1 MQLKIITTA
10 YLRLLSPCKDLNS
23 LLQVHA
29 RLIVSGLQE
38 DHSTSAHLV
47 KSYLSFKKCDSARF
61 VFDSLPNPSVRLYN
75 SMIRAYA
82 SVRSHQEAIQLYHCM
97 LSKRLEPDKY
107 TFTFVLKACT
117 GALEF
122 KEGVLVHRDIVFR
135 ELDYDIFIGTALVDM
150 YCKLGD
156 LELARKVFDKM
167 PKKDVITWNVMILGL
182 SQSVNPQEALGFIR
196 NMQLV
201 GMEPDLVSIV
211 NLVPAVSSLGDI
223 DACSTIHGY
232 VIRRGFDAVVSNGL
246 IDMYSKCGNI
256 DVASQ
261 VFKQMQDRNDISWIT
276 MMTGYAHNECFF
288 EVLDLFDCM
297 KRGNVRLNYVSI
309 VNALLA
315 AAEMRDLRRGKEIHD
330 YARKQKIDSDVLIA
344 TALMTMYAKFGD
356 PDAAKSLLQGLKG
369 RDLVA
374 WSAIIAAL
382 VQSGY
387 PEDALSLFREMQNDC
402 LKANNVTLM
411 SVLSAC
417 AEVLCPRIG
426 KSVHCY
432 AVKSHIDSDISLGTT
447 LVSMYAKC
455 GFFASALT
463 IFNRMPCKDIVMWN
477 ALINGYTQNGD
488 PYHAM
493 EIFHEVQVSEICP
506 DSGTLGTD
514 FKKDEV
520 SWNVLIAGYV
530 HSGHAKEAISAFC
543 QMKLENF
550 HPNLVT
556 IVSVLPAVACLS
568 SLTEGMAFHA
578 CIIRMGFEYNILVQ
592 NCLIDMYAKCGQLH
606 NSENLFYGM
615 KSKNTVS
622 WNVMLTGHAGLIDE
636 GRTIFDAMCK
646 KHHLEPGLEH
656 YACMVDL
663 LGRAGLF
670 DEILHLIK
678 AMPLEPDARVWGALL
693 GACKMHSKILLAEFA
708 VDHLLKLEPKN
719 PTHHVVLSNI
729 YAKSARW
736 GDAGDTRSKM
746 INTGLR
752 KGPGWS
758 WLGMIFPKRKR
769 LTLSSTSYSIF
780 LKESISKK
788 VKFESPDKPDAV
800 FRLLTDYEFKKYDIF
815 RLIKR
820 SPQLILANPTKTLLP
835 KLENPAKFRQLVN
848 KVIEIGFDPL
858 KSTFAHALVFVSRPN
873 VWERKMVVYRSCGLS
888 EDEIWSVIRKFPSCM
903 SFSIEKIRNT
913 MDFLVNKMGWR
924 PADVARVPSVL
935 SYSWRRGLS
944 QGVQL

>member
-506 DSGTLGTD
+506 DSGTLVGLLSACVLSYDQGQGSCIHGKIIRYGFESQCHVKNALIDMYAKCGSLSIAELLFKGTD

-622 WNVMLTGHAGLIDE
+622 WNVMLTGYAVHGQGHHAIELFSLMQKSDIRVDSISFLSVLSACRHAGLIDE
-636 GRTIFDAMCK
+636 GRTIFDAICK

-758 WLGMIFPKRKR
+758 W
-769 LTLSSTSYSIF
+769 
-780 LKESISKK
+780 
-788 VKFESPDKPDAV
+788 V
-800 FRLLTDYEFKKYDIF
+800 
-815 RLIKR
+815 
-820 SPQLILANPTKTLLP
+820 
-835 KLENPAKFRQLVN
+835 
-848 KVIEIGFDPL
+848 
-858 KSTFAHALVFVSRPN
+858 
-873 VWERKMVVYRSCGLS
+873 
-888 EDEIWSVIRKFPSCM
+888 
-903 SFSIEKIRNT
+903 
-913 MDFLVNKMGWR
+913 
-924 PADVARVPSVL
+924 
-935 SYSWRRGLS
+935 
-944 QGVQL
+944 

>member
-1 MQLKIITTA
+1 MANAASGIAVHDDCKLKFLELKAKRTHRFIVFKIEE
-10 YLRLLSPCKDLNS
+10 KQK
-23 LLQVHA
+23 QV
-29 RLIVSGLQE
+29 IVEKLGEPTDSYE
-38 DHSTSAHLV
+38 DFA
-47 KSYLSFKKCDSARF
+47 A
-61 VFDSLPNPSVRLYN
+61 SLPADECRYAVYDFDYVTDENCQKSRIVFIAWSPDTSKVR
-75 SMIRAYA
+75 SKMIYA
-82 SVRSHQEAIQLYHCM
+82 S
-97 LSKRLEPDKY
+97 SKDR
-107 TFTFVLKACT
+107 
-117 GALEF
+117 F
-122 KEGVLVHRDIVFR
+122 KR
-135 ELDYDIFIGTALVDM
+135 ELDGI
-150 YCKLGD
+150 
-156 LELARKVFDKM
+156 
-167 PKKDVITWNVMILGL
+167 
-182 SQSVNPQEALGFIR
+182 QSVNPQEALGFIR

-201 GMEPDLVSIV
+201 GMEPDLE
-211 NLVPAVSSLGDI
+211 
-223 DACSTIHGY
+223 
-232 VIRRGFDAVVSNGL
+232 GFDAVVSNGL

-297 KRGNVRLNYVSI
+297 KRGNVR
-309 VNALLA
+309 
-315 AAEMRDLRRGKEIHD
+315 K
-330 YARKQKIDSDVLIA
+330 
-344 TALMTMYAKFGD
+344 
-356 PDAAKSLLQGLKG
+356 
-369 RDLVA
+369 DLVA

-402 LKANNVTLM
+402 LKANNVTLT

-432 AVKSHIDSDISLGTT
+432 AVKSHIDSDISFGTT

-506 DSGTLGTD
+506 DSGTMVGLLSACVLSYDQGQGSCIHGKIIRYGFESQCHVKNALIDMYAKCGSLSIAEFLFKGTD

-530 HSGHAKEAISAFC
+530 HSGHAKEAISAFF

-622 WNVMLTGHAGLIDE
+622 WNVMLIGYAVHGQGHHAIELFSLMQKSDIRVDSISFLSVLSACRHAGLIDE

-646 KHHLEPGLEH
+646 KHHLEPGFGTL
-656 YACMVDL
+656 C
-663 LGRAGLF
+663 
-670 DEILHLIK
+670 LH
-678 AMPLEPDARVWGALL
+678 G
-693 GACKMHSKILLAEFA
+693 
-708 VDHLLKLEPKN
+708 
-719 PTHHVVLSNI
+719 
-729 YAKSARW
+729 
-736 GDAGDTRSKM
+736 
-746 INTGLR
+746 
-752 KGPGWS
+752 
-758 WLGMIFPKRKR
+758 
-769 LTLSSTSYSIF
+769 
-780 LKESISKK
+780 
-788 VKFESPDKPDAV
+788 
-800 FRLLTDYEFKKYDIF
+800 
-815 RLIKR
+815 
-820 SPQLILANPTKTLLP
+820 
-835 KLENPAKFRQLVN
+835 
-848 KVIEIGFDPL
+848 
-858 KSTFAHALVFVSRPN
+858 
-873 VWERKMVVYRSCGLS
+873 
-888 EDEIWSVIRKFPSCM
+888 
-903 SFSIEKIRNT
+903 
-913 MDFLVNKMGWR
+913 
-924 PADVARVPSVL
+924 
-935 SYSWRRGLS
+935 
-944 QGVQL
+944 